1 MNDSADHYAVSSGD
15 FDTRVLA
22 ESRLRPVLVDFWA
35 AWCGPCRSIAPLLE
49 DLANR
54 FAGGVAVAK
63 VDTDAE
69 QALAGR
75 YGIRSLPTLVLFKD
89 GVAVEQLVGA
99 HPLQALIDLVSR
111 HLVRASDSARRDAA
125 AARVRG
131 DLADARRL
139 LAEAIAADPDNMKLY
154 PDFAAVLVDLDEIPL
169 ATGILER
176 VPTRDQDDAYAQ
188 VAARVRVA
196 SLAHEAAP
204 FATLDAAV
212 GAGTMDLDTRF
223 HWAIRQATRGEY
235 SAALA
240 ALLAIVREDRRY
252 GEDAA
257 RRAML
262 DIFTLMPP
270 ADPAIREYRAL
281 LARALN

>member
-1 MNDSADHYAVSSGD
+1 MNDSADHYAVSSDD
-15 FDTRVLA
+15 FEARVLT
-22 ESRLRPVLVDFWA
+22 ESGARPVLVDFWA

-49 DLANR
+49 ELARR
-54 FAGGVAVAK
+54 FAGAMAVAK

-89 GVAVEQLVGA
+89 GAAVEQLVGA
-99 HPLQALIDLVSR
+99 HPLQSLIDLVSR
-111 HLVRASDSARRDAA
+111 HLDRASDLARRDAA
-125 AARVRG
+125 AARARG
-131 DLADARRL
+131 DLVEARRL
-139 LAEAIAADPDNMKLY
+139 LAEALAEDPENIKLH
-154 PDFAAVLVDLDEIPL
+154 PDFAAVLVDLDEVAL
-169 ATGILER
+169 AATILER
-176 VPTRDQDDAYAQ
+176 VPTRAQDEAWAQ
-188 VAARVRVA
+188 AAARVRVA
-196 SLAHEAAP
+196 SLAQEAAP

-212 GAGTMDLDTRF
+212 NAGTADLDTRF

-235 SAALA
+235 AAALA

-252 GEDAA
+252 GDDAA

-270 ADPAIREYRAL
+270 AEPAIREYRTL
-281 LARALN
+281 LSRALN